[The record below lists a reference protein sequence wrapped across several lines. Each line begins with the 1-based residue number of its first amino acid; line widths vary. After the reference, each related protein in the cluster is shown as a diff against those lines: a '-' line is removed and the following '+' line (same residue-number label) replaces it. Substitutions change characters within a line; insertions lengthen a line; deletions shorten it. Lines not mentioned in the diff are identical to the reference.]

1 MTTEKRRMINPC
13 PGNRGTGV
21 GIDFGP
27 VKRYPGGYHSGI
39 DMHAPIDSDILAAL
53 GGKIVYAED
62 TGGAYGNRV
71 DIDHGGQLFSVYAH
85 LNSIDV
91 EVGQEVAQKD
101 RIGGCGTTGNSSGV
115 HLHFEVR
122 VGENAKANC
131 VDPME
136 WIDPVPEYFKGAW
149 LRS

>member
-1 MTTEKRRMINPC
+1 MTTERKMINPC
-13 PGNRGTGV
+13 PKNKGTGV
-21 GIDFGP
+21 GIDFGR
-27 VKRYPGGYHSGI
+27 VARYPGGYHSGI

-53 GGKIVYAED
+53 GGKVVYAED
-62 TGGAYGNRV
+62 TKGAYGNRV
-71 DIDHGGQLFSVYAH
+71 DIDHGDGLFSVYAH
-85 LNSIDV
+85 LNTIEVD
-91 EVGQEVAQKD
+91 VGQEVQQGD

-122 VGENAKANC
+122 LGGNAKANC

-136 WIDPVPEYFKGAW
+136 WIDPRPEYYSEAW

>member
-1 MTTEKRRMINPC
+1 MSDPRRMINPC

-21 GIDFGP
+21 GIDFGK
-27 VKRYPGGYHSGI
+27 VARYPGGYHSGI
-39 DMHAPIDSDILAAL
+39 DMHAPIDSDVLAAR
-53 GGKIVYAED
+53 GGKVVYAEA

-71 DIDHGGQLFSVYAH
+71 DIDHGEGLFSVYAH
-85 LNSIDV
+85 LNTIEVD
-91 EVGQEVAQKD
+91 VGQAVEQSD
-101 RIGGCGTTGNSSGV
+101 RIGGCGSTGNSVAS

-122 VGENAKANC
+122 LGGNEKRFC

-136 WIDPVPEYFKGAW
+136 WIDPRPEYWEGAW